1 MVEKPSLVH
10 SKFTA
15 VCAVL
20 IAVHSPPGMGAMPDP
35 DALGP
40 QHASAQVRVA
50 AADTPPP
57 DKAKDAGRACFASL
71 KALFRNA
78 ALLFEGADIL
88 RRRGE
93 IYFLRIRTLKNDSS
107 GSFLRTTYVCEATQ
121 RGEAWSV
128 LKVDLPR

>member
-1 MVEKPSLVH
+1 MAKKPFPIH

-15 VCAVL
+15 VCALL
-20 IAVHSPPGMGAMPDP
+20 ITVHSAPGVDAMPASEAFGADT
-35 DALGP
+35 
-40 QHASAQVRVA
+40 SAQLRVA
-50 AADTPPP
+50 AADTAR
-57 DKAKDAGRACFASL
+57 DKVKDAGRACFASL
-71 KALFRNA
+71 KAQPQNA
-78 ALLFEGADIL
+78 ALLFEGADVL

-93 IYFLRIRTLKNDSS
+93 VYFLRIRTLKNDSS

>member
-1 MVEKPSLVH
+1 MIKKPSRIH

-15 VCAVL
+15 ICAVL
-20 IAVHSPPGMGAMPDP
+20 IAVHSPPGMGAMP
-35 DALGP
+35 ASEASG
-40 QHASAQVRVA
+40 AYTSAQLRVA
-50 AADTPPP
+50 AADTTR

-71 KALFRNA
+71 KAQPQNA

-93 IYFLRIRTLKNDSS
+93 VYFLRIRTLKNDSS
-107 GSFLRTTYVCEATQ
+107 GSFLRTTYVCEAAQ
-121 RGEAWSV
+121 RGDAWSV

>member
-1 MVEKPSLVH
+1 MVEKPSRIH

-20 IAVHSPPGMGAMPDP
+20 IVIYSPPGVGAIRAS
-35 DALGP
+35 DAPGP
-40 QHASAQVRVA
+40 HASAQLRVA
-50 AADTPPP
+50 AADMPPR

-71 KALFRNA
+71 KAQPRHA

-88 RRRGE
+88 KRRGE
-93 IYFLRIRTLKNDSS
+93 TYFLRIRTLKNDAS
-107 GSFLRTTYVCEATQ
+107 GSYLRTTYVCEAVQ
-121 RGEAWSV
+121 RKDTWSV